1 MPPALAHNVA
11 EIFAHSVGDQELR
24 IFRPAVYALRQFDF
38 FFAERFAV
46 RLFCVLAVR
55 RAKTDVT
62 VYDNQFGA
70 ILNAECMV
78 VGVGERNQ
86 IVGIVDVLDIPT
98 IGCEPGGHI
107 FVVCE
112 IGIALDGDVVVVV
125 NPAQV
130 RKSQMSG
137 DRGGFRGNSLHHVA
151 IAANRPDVV
160 VEQLESRT
168 IEICRQ
174 PAFGDG
180 HAHAVRDALTERA
193 GGGLDT
199 RGQAVFGMSGRF
211 AADLPE
217 ILDLVERQGRGRKNF
232 AVRTYFSHAR
242 QM

>member
-1 MPPALAHNVA
+1 MLRAVLAEERVPLTAQLPSALAHHVA
-11 EIFAHSVGDQELR
+11 EVLAHSVGYQELR
-24 IFRPAVYALRQFDF
+24 VLRPAVYALRQFDF

-46 RLFCVLAVR
+46 RFFCVLAVR

-70 ILNAECMV
+70 ILNAERMV
-78 VGVGERNQ
+78 VGIGERNQ

-98 IGCEPGGHI
+98 IGCEPGRDI
-107 FVVCE
+107 FVVSE
-112 IGIALDGDVVVVV
+112 IGITLDGDMVVVVY
-125 NPAQV
+125 PAQV

-137 DRGGFRGNSLHHVA
+137 DRGGFRGNSFHHVA

-168 IEICRQ
+168 IEICRE
-174 PAFGDG
+174 PGFGDG
-180 HAHAVRDALTERA
+180 HAHAVRDALTEGA

-199 RGQAVFGMSGRF
+199 RGQPVFGMSRRL

-217 ILDLVERQGRGRKNF
+217 ILDLVE
-232 AVRTYFSHAR
+232 
-242 QM
+242 